1 MKAVLFDL
9 FETLVSEFDVEY
21 PGAQDAARALGLD
34 VARFCRAYGSL
45 PSDRYVGKIA
55 GFGAAVRNAAERL
68 GFAPPEEIVAQLD
81 RKRRD
86 AFSQHLSDVEPD
98 ILRMLADLEHLGI
111 RIGVVSNTEG
121 SEVAGWDDSPLST
134 YVHVTAFSHEV
145 GHAKPDPRIYR
156 EACRRLNVLPGLCAY
171 VGDGGSDEIRGAA
184 RLGMSPYCA
193 AWFLRRH
200 THLLGPDVLRV
211 RAAGYPV
218 LLVPAAVVD
227 RLVADALRDDE
238 PHREPSGTS

>member
-34 VARFCRAYGSL
+34 VARFCRAYDSL
-45 PSDRYVGKIA
+45 RSDRYVGKIA
-55 GFGAAVRNAAERL
+55 GFGATVRVAAERL
-68 GFAPPEEIVAQLD
+68 GFAPPADIVSQLD
-81 RKRRD
+81 WVRRE
-86 AFSQHLSDVEPD
+86 AFSQHLSAVEPG
-98 ILRMLADLEHLGI
+98 ILRMLADLQQLGV

-171 VGDGGSDEIRGAA
+171 VGDGGSDELRGAD

-193 AWFLRRH
+193 TWFLRHH

-218 LLVPAAVVD
+218 LVDPAAVLD
-227 RLVADALRDDE
+227 RLVADASRNDV
-238 PHREPSGTS
+238 PHQGSSGTS